1 MQTSRLH
8 TSKCGITIAQ
18 HTSRRDI
25 TIAQHTSRR
34 EHQDCTA
41 HLEASHAS
49 YAHLPTPSFP
59 LPLSPPLP
67 PSHSHLLTPTS
78 YIPSLKT
85 SSRLHREDCTE
96 TRKRLCIAFHQV
108 RIPSPPLCI
117 NDPYHQRLLPAPTI
131 SEDDD
136 VAITA
141 PSSSLAQRPPPL
153 SAGPDVNVPG
163 FSSASYFQ
171 SFIPFF
177 ANTDLQ

>member
-8 TSKCGITIAQ
+8 TSKRGITIAQ

-34 EHQDCTA
+34 DIKIAQHTSRR
-41 HLEASHAS
+41 HML
-49 YAHLPTPSFP
+49 LTPISP
-59 LPLSPPLP
+59 LPHSCFL
-67 PSHSHLLTPTS
+67 SHLLSHHLTPTS

-85 SSRLHREDCTE
+85 SSRLHHEDCTE
-96 TRKRLCIAFHQV
+96 TRKCLCIAFHQV

-141 PSSSLAQRPPPL
+141 LSSSLAQ
-153 SAGPDVNVPG
+153 
-163 FSSASYFQ
+163 
-171 SFIPFF
+171 
-177 ANTDLQ
+177 